1 MPVWSGFGWVGRV
14 LSGSLPACERDAG
27 AGFPALVARKAAT
40 AVGECDQGTAIASAA
55 RGL

>member
-1 MPVWSGFGWVGRV
+1 MPVWSGFGRVGRV